1 MQLRV
6 LVLPAAALAGLF
18 AWAELVHRQSA
29 GRLLGMKHDVAPTT
43 EAVVVLGYRNRGRR
57 ANHVN
62 RFRVRAGLR
71 SFDPEVVDQVLVL
84 CGGAVGGPVPEA
96 ELMARYARKR
106 GYTGPVLL
114 DRDSVSTWENIRHVI
129 PLVEGMDSIK
139 IVSNPVHGEK
149 GRAYLWAQRP
159 DLAARLR
166 RAEDYRC
173 GELLLVKPLA
183 AVVGRAGLRRLRSAG
198 LHRSTALVRRRRA

>member
-6 LVLPAAALAGLF
+6 LLFPAAAVAGLL
-18 AWAELVHRQSA
+18 AWAELVHRRSS
-29 GRLLGMKHDVAPTT
+29 GRLLGVRRATAPVS
-43 EAVVVLGYRNRGRR
+43 EAVVVLGYRNRGPR
-57 ANHVN
+57 ANYVN

-71 SFDPEVVDQVLVL
+71 SFDPAVAERVLVL

-96 ELMARYARKR
+96 ELMARYARER

-114 DRDSVSTWENIRHVI
+114 DTESVNTWGNIQRAI
-129 PLVEGMDSIK
+129 PLVEDKDSIT
-139 IVSNPVHGEK
+139 IASNPLHGEK
-149 GRAYLWAQRP
+149 ARAYLWAQRP

-173 GELLLVKPLA
+173 GELLLLKPLA
-183 AVVGRAGLRRLRSAG
+183 AVVGLANLRRLRA
-198 LHRSTALVRRRRA
+198 ARRPHG